1 MKEVE
6 FQRTVNENPEE
17 VEESSD
23 KFSDVDEEELI
34 MIADATSTE
43 NVTIVE
49 NTSKKKQPNVEV
61 QDTQISTEE
70 TSDEEI
76 LRIADADDADI
87 NIIEITSVREQP
99 KEAKKTTEMSPKEPS
114 VEKHSD
120 PVVVILESDMGNE
133 TSPTSSQLLSQASP
147 ESDRLV
153 NAISRGVVFKY
164 LIL

>member
-1 MKEVE
+1 
-6 FQRTVNENPEE
+6 
-17 VEESSD
+17 
-23 KFSDVDEEELI
+23 
-34 MIADATSTE
+34 
-43 NVTIVE
+43 
-49 NTSKKKQPNVEV
+49 
-61 QDTQISTEE
+61 
-70 TSDEEI
+70 
-76 LRIADADDADI
+76 
-87 NIIEITSVREQP
+87 
-99 KEAKKTTEMSPKEPS
+99 MSPKEPS